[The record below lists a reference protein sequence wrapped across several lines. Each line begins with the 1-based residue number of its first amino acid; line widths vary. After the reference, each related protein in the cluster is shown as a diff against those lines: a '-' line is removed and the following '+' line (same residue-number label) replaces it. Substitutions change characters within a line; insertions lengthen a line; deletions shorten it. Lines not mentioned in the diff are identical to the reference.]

1 MPHLELDVNS
11 RDQWKPN
18 WGNDY
23 SVKKF
28 YNLVYDLIQAHPIFK
43 SVWKSRC
50 TPRVKFF
57 IWLILV
63 DRLNTKTMLSRRHIG
78 ERTNDHYVLCN
89 PSENETLD
97 HLFFLC
103 PFAA

>member
-1 MPHLELDVNS
+1 MTHLELDVNS

-18 WGNDY
+18 LGNDY

-57 IWLILV
+57 I
-63 DRLNTKTMLSRRHIG
+63 
-78 ERTNDHYVLCN
+78 
-89 PSENETLD
+89 
-97 HLFFLC
+97 
-103 PFAA
+103 